1 MRQDKN
7 KSIGKKIKSI
17 KIEKNKSKNKKFKQ
31 YIYNC
36 TNNTN
41 NNKTSYGMKLTTKII
56 KKIIQRKSEEIIN
69 NNIEN
74 NLFSTKNMINLNS
87 DVDDKFDDLYSIIK
101 KFDFDSISLDDNGIF
116 DNENKDYKNYITIFN
131 NFYNKKTKHIKSNFI
146 SKEKKYSKNLT
157 ESTKMNSTSSKKPSF
172 PYNNNNNYVR
182 EFLLDNK

>member
-1 MRQDKN
+1 
-7 KSIGKKIKSI
+7 
-17 KIEKNKSKNKKFKQ
+17 
-31 YIYNC
+31 
-36 TNNTN
+36 
-41 NNKTSYGMKLTTKII
+41 MKLTTKII

-74 NLFSTKNMINLNS
+74 NLFATKNIINLNS
-87 DVDDKFDDLYSIIK
+87 GFNYKFDDLYSIIK

-116 DNENKDYKNYITIFN
+116 DNENKEYKNYLTIFN
-131 NFYNKKTKHIKSNFI
+131 NFYNKKTKHIKSIFI

-172 PYNNNNNYVR
+172 PYDNNNKNYVR